1 MIRSKRDAKKHAKA
15 SKRRYLKAQERL
27 ERDRRQAQQAA
38 EALEQALH
46 DLGLPENV
54 VAEIEGRLRSQQQL
68 LGKIVGVMFP
78 PLFGCRTNT
87 ELCRVRGWDKNLP
100 SRLLGTLPKRS
111 WLKRLRRLGLEVL
124 EPLWRYAASKSE
136 ATRSRWQWTWVADDS
151 VFKKYGEQLG
161 LVGTWWSGQ
170 EHRVLSG
177 IDGVLLVVVIG
188 DGKLVVPVDFA
199 IRRPNPKGPGAP
211 CRDKLHWVQGML
223 DGRVAAFRRRG
234 VALPPPMV
242 VADSWFSDSK
252 LMRHVA
258 ATHRGTLLVEGKS
271 TYVFELADG
280 RQVKGSDLQQH
291 RDWPWRHSEQSPG
304 VRYARLRATSPT
316 YGVVTLIVISEPRE
330 EQFYVM
336 CLATAIS
343 GPRLIR
349 AWKRR
354 HWIEYC
360 FRTLKHLLATGACQ
374 VQSEDA
380 YYGHLVLRLMGCFVL
395 MYTSRVVCKGRLT
408 MEEIIFSLKHYW
420 RFVDSE
426 VFELKALSWGR
437 RESRMNTRRT
447 QRSEESV
454 YNPTTT
460 FEY

>member
-1 MIRSKRDAKKHAKA
+1 MSRPRQYHKRQAKA
-15 SKRRYLKAQERL
+15 RQRRRRTATERL
-27 ERDRRQAQQAA
+27 QRDRRQAQHAA
-38 EALEQALH
+38 EALQEALN
-46 DLGLPENV
+46 DLGLPEDL
-54 VAEIEGRLRSQQQL
+54 VAEIEGRLRSQHKL
-68 LGKIVGVMFP
+68 LGKIVGMMCP

-100 SRLLGTLPKRS
+100 SRLLGALPKRS
-111 WLKRLRRLGLEVL
+111 WLKRLRRLGREVL
-124 EPLWRYAASKSE
+124 VPLWRYAASKSE
-136 ATRSRWQWTWVADDS
+136 ATQSRWQWTWVSDDS

-161 LVGTWWSGQ
+161 LVGIWWSGQ

-199 IRRPNPKGPGAP
+199 IRRPDPPGPGAP
-211 CRDKLHWVQGML
+211 CRDKLHWVQVML
-223 DGRVAAFRRRG
+223 DGRIAALRRRG
-234 VALPPPMV
+234 VHLPPPIV

-258 ATHRGTLLVEGKS
+258 TTHQGAFLVEGKS
-271 TYVFELADG
+271 IYVFELPDG
-280 RQVKGSDLQQH
+280 RQVKGQDLQQD
-291 RDWPWRHSEQSPG
+291 REWPWRSSAQVPG

-316 YGVVTLIVISEPRE
+316 YGAVTIIIVDAPRE

-336 CLATAIS
+336 CLDTAIS

-354 HWIEYC
+354 SWIEHC

-374 VQSEDA
+374 VHSEDA
-380 YYGHLVLRLMGCFVL
+380 YYGHLVLRLMGCLVL
-395 MYTSRVVCKGRLT
+395 FYTSRVICKGRLT

-420 RFVDSE
+420 RFVGSE
-426 VFELKALSWGR
+426 VLELTPLS
-437 RESRMNTRRT
+437 
-447 QRSEESV
+447 
-454 YNPTTT
+454 
-460 FEY
+460 